1 MSITYGTWRCL
12 WNCCCDHV
20 VTPCESHVASRG
32 PLADIVAP
40 ISMSDQVRSSYILNA
55 VLVKQNIT
63 HCSITYAVTDWPT
76 DLLFLTDYK
85 LFVCPTQWIN
95 SRLFK
100 NCEGYKTRPSY
111 RTCKTI
117 LYLLN
122 TIFNENCVSFLWM
135 CFFELVT
142 LFRVP
147 YTSQLKASYSK
158 SVSNCSPFSMDVHQ

>member
-1 MSITYGTWRCL
+1 MTLLMKLLLWSRCHAM
-12 WNCCCDHV
+12 WK
-20 VTPCESHVASRG
+20 SRG
-32 PLADIVAP
+32 IQRPSGRHSDP
-40 ISMSDQVRSSYILNA
+40 ISMYQVRSSYILNA

-135 CFFELVT
+135 CLFELVT

>member
-55 VLVKQNIT
+55 VLVKQNIS

-111 RTCKTI
+111 RTCKQFYTCWI
-117 LYLLN
+117 LFSTKIAFHFYECAFLN
-122 TIFNENCVSFLWM
+122 SLR
-135 CFFELVT
+135 CF
-142 LFRVP
+142 
-147 YTSQLKASYSK
+147 ASHTHH
-158 SVSNCSPFSMDVHQ
+158 N